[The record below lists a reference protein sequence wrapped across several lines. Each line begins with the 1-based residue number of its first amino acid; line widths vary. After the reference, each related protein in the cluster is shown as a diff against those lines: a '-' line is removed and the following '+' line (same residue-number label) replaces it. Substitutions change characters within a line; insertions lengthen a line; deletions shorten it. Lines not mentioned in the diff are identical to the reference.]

1 MRSLHEAWERAQH
14 LLSDG
19 WLNYSINQ
27 TRCVSAPLL

>member
-1 MRSLHEAWERAQH
+1 MGSLHEAWKRAQP